1 MLGTLHTT
9 DEFAQFIRKDRD
21 TVLQLVQ
28 QGEVEAYLIGDEY
41 LFSKEQIAEYLQRQ
55 RVPKRG
61 DSVNQ
66 PRPANRLGTVSIP
79 SQEDEEYVEL
89 KQLVQ
94 KALDSISKPWTPD
107 ITDQVC
113 LAIERNQD
121 WHQQYDE
128 LVRRHGKAGVNSHIG
143 RFCLTLTGLRNLG
156 ERRQAKSKLISTYTR
171 LG

>member
-61 DSVNQ
+61 DGVTQPAKRFGNVSVSTQ
-66 PRPANRLGTVSIP
+66 D
-79 SQEDEEYVEL
+79 DEEYVEL

-94 KALDSISKPWTPD
+94 KALDSVSKPWTPD

-113 LAIERNQD
+113 LAIEHNQD
-121 WHQQYDE
+121 WRQQYNE

-156 ERRQAKSKLISTYTR
+156 ERRQARSKLISTYTR